1 MAAGLRNMEGT
12 VGRRSLYAAAAFL
25 ITPLAVSPQQT
36 ERTPTNATAHSSAAT
51 RPLPIFYDA
60 ALVAKGFPSPL
71 VKARIAG
78 HEALF
83 IIDSG
88 ASVNV
93 LADWYARVA
102 EVPTTTTAAG
112 TATGSG
118 GKTAAVRTAHRLRG
132 HWSNGQGFTLKEA
145 IVVAFPSLFETLHLG
160 GLVSPQL
167 LAPVGTAAVL
177 DLKIPSLKFVPFARA
192 LSDLHLLQAITV
204 PQQVCRNPDSQF
216 VNRVYL
222 APVTAAGVT
231 DRVLIDSGATKTI
244 FSAESNIA
252 HAVETGSELG
262 PRSEGVGGE
271 VTGQRMVR
279 NVQMLRGGQ
288 TIALSP
294 SIGEVAAPC
303 DAKGLLGMD
312 ALRSCLLILGD
323 NEMAFSCD

>member
-1 MAAGLRNMEGT
+1 M
-12 VGRRSLYAAAAFL
+12 
-25 ITPLAVSPQQT
+25 
-36 ERTPTNATAHSSAAT
+36 
-51 RPLPIFYDA
+51 
-60 ALVAKGFPSPL
+60 

-78 HEALF
+78 HEAMF

-93 LADWYARVA
+93 LADWYARLA
-102 EVPTTTTAAG
+102 EIPTTTATG

-118 GKTAAVRTAHRLRG
+118 GKTAAVQTARRLRG

-145 IVVAFPSLFETLHLG
+145 IVVAFPPLFETLHLA

-167 LAPVGTAAVL
+167 LAPDGTAAVL
-177 DLKIPSLKFVPFARA
+177 DLKVPSLKFEPFARA
-192 LSDLHLLQAITV
+192 MTDLHLSQAITI
-204 PQQVCRNPDSQF
+204 PQQVCRDPDSQF

-252 HAVETGSELG
+252 HAIETTSELG

-271 VTGQRMVR
+271 VSGQRMVP

-288 TIALSP
+288 TAALSP
-294 SIGEVAAPC
+294 SIGKVAAPC

-323 NEMAFSCD
+323 SEMAISCD

>member
-1 MAAGLRNMEGT
+1 LTSELFIFARWRLSA
-12 VGRRSLYAAAAFL
+12 VAAAAAFF
-25 ITPLAVSPQQT
+25 ITPIAVSAQQT
-36 ERTPTNATAHSSAAT
+36 ARTPTNPTAHLSGAE

-60 ALVAKGFPSPL
+60 ALAAKGFPSPL

-93 LADWYARVA
+93 MADWYARLA
-102 EVPTTTTAAG
+102 KIPITTAAG

-118 GKTAAVRTAHRLRG
+118 GKTAAERTAHRLRG
-132 HWSNGQGFTLKEA
+132 HWSDGQGFTLKEA
-145 IVVAFPSLFETLHLG
+145 IVVAFPPLFETLHLG

-177 DLKIPSLKFVPFARA
+177 DLKIPSLRFVPFARA
-192 LSDLHLLQAITV
+192 LSELHLSEAITV

-216 VNRVYL
+216 VNRVYV
-222 APVTAAGVT
+222 APVTTAAVT
-231 DRVLIDSGATKTI
+231 DRVLIDTGATKTI
-244 FSAESNIA
+244 FSAASKIA
-252 HAVETGSELG
+252 RAIETAGEVG
-262 PRSEGVGGE
+262 PRSEGVGGD
-271 VTGQRMVR
+271 VQGRRIVR
-279 NVQMLRGGQ
+279 NVQLVRGGK
-288 TIALSP
+288 IVALNP

-323 NEMAFSCD
+323 NEMAFSCE